1 MGTSLIC
8 LNDHKCVAEAANQRV
23 TAVSFAANSDFLEI
37 LRHYFNAKKSRFK
50 FCCVCKFQTT
60 WRKNINTSMWIHGR
74 RMKGYFVTRSETRSI
89 YILIIIF

>member
-1 MGTSLIC
+1 MGTSYIC

-50 FCCVCKFQTT
+50 FCCVC
-60 WRKNINTSMWIHGR
+60 R
-74 RMKGYFVTRSETRSI
+74 
-89 YILIIIF
+89 